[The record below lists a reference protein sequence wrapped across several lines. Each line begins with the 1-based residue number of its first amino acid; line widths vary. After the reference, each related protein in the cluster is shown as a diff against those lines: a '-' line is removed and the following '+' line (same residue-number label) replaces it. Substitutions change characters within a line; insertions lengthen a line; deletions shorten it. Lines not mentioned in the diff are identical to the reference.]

1 MTTLGE
7 LVRDCQIHADAA
19 KEAEKLRKVADERLV
34 NALALIGNP
43 LPINGRVV
51 IGSTIV
57 SRPYEMLPLRIEVA
71 DWFPD
76 SFDVQSPVPSEMTTI
91 GTSGASGQSVPV
103 PANDPALP
111 DNF

>member
-1 MTTLGE
+1 MCTLGE

-57 SRPYEMLPLRIEVA
+57 SRPYEMLPLRMEMVCS
-71 DWFPD
+71 FPD
-76 SFDVQSPVPSEMTTI
+76 AFDVMSPDM
-91 GTSGASGQSVPV
+91 VPV
-103 PANDPALP
+103 PAIAPAP
-111 DNF
+111 DEF

>member
-1 MTTLGE
+1 MNTLGE
-7 LVRDCQIHADAA
+7 LVRDCQTTAATA
-19 KEAEKLRKVADERLV
+19 KEAEERRKIADERLV

-43 LPINGRVV
+43 LPINGRVI
-51 IGSTIV
+51 IGNTIV

-71 DWFPD
+71 DCFPD
-76 SFDVQSPVPSEMTTI
+76 SFDVQS
-91 GTSGASGQSVPV
+91 PV

>member
-1 MTTLGE
+1 MNTLGE
-7 LVRDCQIHADAA
+7 LVRDCETTAAMA
-19 KEAEKLRKVADERLV
+19 KEAEARRKIADTRLV
-34 NALALIGNP
+34 DALAMIGNP

-51 IGSTIV
+51 IGGTIV

-71 DWFPD
+71 DCFPD
-76 SFDVQSPVPSEMTTI
+76 SFDVQS
-91 GTSGASGQSVPV
+91 PV

>member
-1 MTTLGE
+1 MSTLGE
-7 LVRDCQIHADAA
+7 LVRDCQVHADAA

-71 DWFPD
+71 DCFPD
-76 SFDVQSPVPSEMTTI
+76 SFDVESNSPVPVLD
-91 GTSGASGQSVPV
+91 AC
-103 PANDPALP
+103 
-111 DNF
+111 